1 MPKGQSPKQT
11 IKRVFKFKSPEKSTL
26 KNNDSLSKKPKSLKI
41 KSKSK
46 TKISS
51 PPKSPGS
58 NSNNSIDPFNSPNN
72 RSGNWVSVYMG
83 DQNYNIVETVR
94 QGDCFFDAVRIA
106 TGISIKE
113 LRQHLVT
120 NLNQTIFDNFKE
132 LYDSSKS
139 YQNSDDITELL
150 QYVEFEFMKGIKTM
164 KQLEEMLMKSKFWAN
179 SWAISVLEKELNIKF
194 IIMDELKY
202 NHSQLTQII
211 TCGEHLPDAVNGPTC
226 TLCGVSLNNPDL
238 SKIEEYKRKH
248 ESLGKDEH
256 QWLDSNS
263 KITEFKADKYI
274 IVSYNDNHYKLVT
287 YNDSPLLDFDDLS
300 RALID
305 KIKDTCID
313 DKKLSRFALI
323 PQFTS

>member
-1 MPKGQSPKQT
+1 
-11 IKRVFKFKSPEKSTL
+11 
-26 KNNDSLSKKPKSLKI
+26 
-41 KSKSK
+41 
-46 TKISS
+46 
-51 PPKSPGS
+51 
-58 NSNNSIDPFNSPNN
+58 
-72 RSGNWVSVYMG
+72 MG